1 MNNIRNRVRLIGNTG
16 GDPEILTLESGKK
29 LAKFSLATNESY
41 VDSKGEK
48 VTETQ
53 WHHLTAWGKTAEL
66 IEKYVNKGKE
76 LAVEGKITYRTY
88 EDKNGDKRY
97 STEIVVDELLL
108 L

>member
-16 GDPEILTLESGKK
+16 GDPEVLTLDSGKK
-29 LAKFSLATNESY
+29 LAKLTLATNESY
-41 VDSKGEK
+41 IDAKGEK

-53 WHHLTAWGKTAEL
+53 WHHLTAWGKTAEV

-88 EDKNGDKRY
+88 EDKNGDKRF

>member
-16 GDPEILTLESGKK
+16 GDPEVLTLDSGKK
-29 LAKFSLATNESY
+29 LAKLTLATNESY
-41 VDSKGEK
+41 IDTKGEK

-53 WHHLTAWGKTAEL
+53 WHHLTAWGKTAEV

-88 EDKNGDKRY
+88 EDKNGDKRF

>member
-1 MNNIRNRVRLIGNTG
+1 MTNIRNRVRLIGNTG
-16 GDPEILTLESGKK
+16 ADPEVLNLDSGKK
-29 LAKFSLATNESY
+29 LAKFTLATNESY

-53 WHHLTAWGKTAEL
+53 WHHLTAWGKTAEV